1 MPLTDRGSRRRAS
14 KVAVGLGTMALGF
27 GTLTAVLVPGAPA
40 AQPAPAAGSPEA
52 ASPAPDAAQP
62 GATPAAAS
70 AGSTNADLIARG
82 KYLTDIGDCVSCHT
96 AGDGTPFA
104 GGRYMGMP
112 FGQISTPNITPDKDT
127 GIGNY
132 TDDQFVRLFHE
143 GITEDGE
150 HIYPAMP
157 YPWYATVKRDDILAI
172 KAYLFSL
179 APVHAPRQPNKIYF
193 PFTIRPV
200 IAVWNWLFVPA
211 GEFKPDPKQSDEV
224 NRGAYL
230 VNGLAHCG
238 ECHNNRNLLGNTGW
252 ELPFRGGV
260 ITKWATPNI
269 TNDKQSGLGRY
280 SDAEVVDFL
289 EHGTNPKMG
298 SAVGP
303 MAETVDHS
311 LRKLHDDDIRAM
323 VAYLKTMSM
332 SSLYR
337 TSATAE
343 ENASARRGSNVY
355 AGMCSSCHQVD
366 GKGVE
371 NKIPP
376 LAGNGMVIAG
386 GPQSVLQVVLR
397 GVEAHGNYGPMPGLG
412 AGMSDAQIADVA
424 NYVRT
429 AWGNGAAAS
438 ATPYLVSLIRE
449 DAHTLMNGDRPGGCP
464 KLAQPDLQ
472 KILAE
477 PDNGIVDTLKGMRL
491 ETMLPDVDKII
502 AKIKS
507 DAPQISQE
515 DIVNGLTVI
524 YCPIVAQNAQIGP
537 DQKVWDLTHFS
548 DRVYTQLTTN
558 GKY

>member
-1 MPLTDRGSRRRAS
+1 MLPADRKSRRRAGGI
-14 KVAVGLGTMALGF
+14 AAGF
-27 GTLTAVLVPGAPA
+27 GTLALGLGTLAAVMVPNAPA
-40 AQPAPAAGSPEA
+40 AQPAQPEQPAQSVAP
-52 ASPAPDAAQP
+52 ASQP
-62 GATPAAAS
+62 NPTPAAADAGAAS
-70 AGSTNADLIARG
+70 ADPIARG
-82 KYLTDIGDCVSCHT
+82 KYLVDIGDCVSCHT
-96 AGDGTPFA
+96 AADGTPFA
-104 GGRYMGMP
+104 GGRYMSMP
-112 FGQISTPNITPDKDT
+112 FGQISTPNITPDKET

-132 TDDQFVRLFHE
+132 TDDQFVRLFRE
-143 GITEDGE
+143 GLTEDGE

-157 YPWYATVKRDDILAI
+157 YPWYASVKRDDILAI

-179 APVHAPRQPNKIYF
+179 APVHAESPPNKIYF
-193 PFTIRPV
+193 PFTIRPA
-200 IAVWNWLFVPA
+200 IAVWNWLFVPS

-252 ELPFRGGV
+252 ALPFQGGV

-280 SDAEVVDFL
+280 TDDQVVAFL
-289 EHGTNPKMG
+289 EHGQEAKMG

-303 MAETVDHS
+303 MRETVDNS

-323 VAYLKTMSM
+323 VAYLRTMSR

-337 TSATAE
+337 TSAAPQNSE
-343 ENASARRGSNVY
+343 SASRGSNVY
-355 AGMCSSCHQVD
+355 ASMCSSCHQVD

-386 GPQSVLQVVLR
+386 GPQSVIQVVLR
-397 GVEAHGNYGPMPGLG
+397 GVEAHRNYGPMPGLG
-412 AGMSDAQIADVA
+412 AGMSDQQIADAA

-429 AWGNGAAAS
+429 AWSNGAAAS

-449 DAHTLMNGDRPGGCP
+449 DAHTLMNGERPGGCP
-464 KLAQPDLQ
+464 KLAQADLE
-472 KILAE
+472 KIVSD
-477 PDNGIVDTLKGMRL
+477 PSSGIVDTLKSMTVQ
-491 ETMLPDVDKII
+491 TMLPDVEKII
-502 AKIKS
+502 AKVKS
-507 DAPQISQE
+507 AAPQMSQE
-515 DIVNGLTVI
+515 DIVNGLTIV
-524 YCPIVAQNAQIGP
+524 YCPIVAQNPQIGP
-537 DQKVWDLTHFS
+537 DQKIWDLTHFS